1 MSTASL
7 DPTALR
13 RARLSLALASLPP
26 LHCADCGK
34 QVSLPFA
41 TSAVRA
47 GVCVDLCPSC
57 AARGRP

>member
-13 RARLSLALASLPP
+13 RARLLLALAALPP

-41 TSAVRA
+41 VPAQRA
-47 GVCVDLCPSC
+47 GAYVDLCPSC
-57 AARGRP
+57 AARGRS